1 MYICHMHIYILRL
14 YIYMRTHTHTY
25 TYTYIC
31 SPYIEEKTC
40 SQSLWWHG
48 KYVFVH
54 ILIIWVYMY
63 MRMNVTYVQ
72 TNMLTTCRGEGASA
86 EQLRWVWRYG
96 KYVAT
101 GDGSSTSSHLPGVVV
116 WQVCPYLYTHHIKY
130 VHISIHI
137 IYGYKCRR
145 MASMSI

>member
-1 MYICHMHIYILRL
+1 
-14 YIYMRTHTHTY
+14 MRTHTHTY

-72 TNMLTTCRGEGASA
+72 TYMLTKA
-86 EQLRWVWRYG
+86 EEKARRQ
-96 KYVAT
+96 
-101 GDGSSTSSHLPGVVV
+101 SS
-116 WQVCPYLYTHHIKY
+116 
-130 VHISIHI
+130 
-137 IYGYKCRR
+137 
-145 MASMSI
+145 